1 MHYSYLKTILFF
13 LALVPLTQVH
23 AQCTNIFSWGSASAP
38 GAGSSTTISTCTFQ
52 EEYNTLTAV
61 PAGTDFIS
69 TYDLGGCITVHQG
82 TPGGP
87 VVAFGASPLN
97 WTSTVA
103 GTYYIHYNT
112 DCFSCGTASSCGTA
126 TIQNVTGGG
135 GGGPCG
141 SIATII
147 GCGTSQMSSMS
158 GPGSWNNFGC
168 GFSTPGVESI
178 WQFTATQSGI
188 HSINVTGITGGNFID
203 IMWVNATAGCSEFAG
218 WNCISDVLLTGNYGS
233 MNWTAGETYY
243 ILFDPESTA
252 ASTITFNI
260 DCPSGGPVTAGD
272 CSVAVPI
279 CSDANFSIDPNGY
292 GAVDELCTYC
302 TANPGT
308 NPSSINSGCLLS
320 GELNSTWMQV
330 NVALGGSLEFS
341 FGTAGTN
348 SNCYD
353 WLMWPYSATACADI
367 YADALSP
374 VRCNWNTPCDGFTGV
389 SSTVPA
395 GGDPGNFEPTV
406 FASSGDQFIICFSN
420 YSSAVTNVPLVFS
433 GTADISCTPLPV
445 EMVDFVGENQGDL
458 NLLTWYTGAE
468 VNNSHFEIERSADG
482 VEFKMIGQ
490 VDGVGTSTMLQSYAF
505 SDTDFRDGMNYYRIK
520 QVDLNGSSTY
530 SKIIAINND
539 SNGGFAITKHFP
551 NPTSENLNIE
561 LFSMRSEP
569 VQLQIAQLSGQVDL
583 QVLKEITAGDNSF
596 VVPVQELSSGI
607 YLLTFTGLESGQ
619 KDQVRFVVD

>member
-1 MHYSYLKTILFF
+1 MN
-13 LALVPLTQVH
+13 QVQ
-23 AQCTNIFSWGSASAP
+23 AQCTNLFSWGSASAP
-38 GAGSSTTISTCTFQ
+38 APGATTTISTCTFQ
-52 EEYNTLTAV
+52 EEYNTVTAV
-61 PAGTDFIS
+61 PAASDFIS

-87 VVAFGASPLN
+87 VVAFGTSPLS

-112 DCFSCGTASSCGTA
+112 DCVFCGTAAFCGT
-126 TIQNVTGGG
+126 TTLQNVTGGG
-135 GGGPCG
+135 GSGPCG

-158 GPGSWNNFGC
+158 GPGSWSNLGC
-168 GFSTPGVESI
+168 GFATPGVESI

-188 HSINVTGITGGNFID
+188 HSIDVTGITGGNFID

-243 ILFDPESTA
+243 ILFDPESTS

-272 CSVAVPI
+272 CGVAVPI

-292 GAVDELCTYC
+292 GAIDELCTTC
-302 TANPGT
+302 TANPST
-308 NPSSINSGCLLS
+308 NPASLNSGCLLS

-330 NVALGGSLEFS
+330 NVAVGGSLEFS
-341 FGTAGTN
+341 FGTAGLN

-353 WLMWPYSATACADI
+353 WLMWPYDATACTDI
-367 YADALSP
+367 FAGTLAP
-374 VRCNWNTPCDGFTGV
+374 VRCNWNSPCAGFTGV
-389 SSTVPA
+389 NSVVPA
-395 GGDPGNFEPTV
+395 GGDAGNFEPSIA
-406 FASSGDQFIICFSN
+406 ASTGDQFIICFSN

-433 GTADISCTPLPV
+433 GSADISCTPLPV
-445 EMVDFVGENQGDL
+445 EMVDFSGENQGDF
-458 NLLTWYTGAE
+458 NLLTWFTGAE
-468 VNNSHFEIERSADG
+468 VNNSHFEIERSVDG
-482 VEFKMIGQ
+482 IEFVNIGQ
-490 VDGVGTSTMLQSYAF
+490 VDGVGSSTMLQSYAF
-505 SDTDFRDGMNYYRIK
+505 NDADFRDGINYYRIK
-520 QVDLNGSSTY
+520 QVDLNGTSTY
-530 SKIIAINND
+530 SKVITINND
-539 SNGGFAITKHFP
+539 SNGGFKITKHFP

-569 VQLQIAQLSGQVDL
+569 VQLQISQLSGQVDL
-583 QVLKEITAGDNSF
+583 QVEKSLSAGTNSF
-596 VVPVQELSSGI
+596 VVPVQALSNGI
-607 YLLTFTGLESGQ
+607 YLLTFTGLDSGQ